1 MPYAGI
7 RDFDVL
13 EKWLVGLITKPID
26 PRVQSLGCW
35 DTDGSSKKGLES
47 SFLARDDTFEGGIAS
62 PFHSQSQHRRERS
75 SMFNF
80 TVRPAYAFREW

>member
-13 EKWLVGLITKPID
+13 EKWLVRLSTKPID
-26 PRVQSLGCW
+26 PRVQSLDCW
-35 DTDGSSKKGLES
+35 NTDESSKKGLELS
-47 SFLARDDTFEGGIAS
+47 SFAWDDAFGGGITS

-75 SMFNF
+75 SVSNF
-80 TVRPAYAFREW
+80 TVRPA